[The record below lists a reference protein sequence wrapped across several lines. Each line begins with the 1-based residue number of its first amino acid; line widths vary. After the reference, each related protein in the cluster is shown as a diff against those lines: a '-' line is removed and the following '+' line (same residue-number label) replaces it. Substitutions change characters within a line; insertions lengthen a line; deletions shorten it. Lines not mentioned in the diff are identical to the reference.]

1 MTENGHRALLVIN
14 PNSRRGGDKDI
25 EQCTDRLRGA
35 GFLLIVVESKSR
47 PQTEQEI
54 AKHASHIDLVIL
66 AGGDGTIS
74 SSASALYQH
83 QLTFAILPMGT
94 ANDLARSLGIPD
106 DLQLACDIIIE
117 GRRRRID
124 LGTINGHFYFNAAHI
139 GLGVNVTYE
148 LTPEVKKTWGVFS
161 YLKALFAAFAR
172 SKEFY
177 VTVNIDGFR
186 QRMRSIHLAIGNGR
200 FYGGGNVIHED
211 CSIDDGRLYLYSLKP
226 QPLWQLLTLAPLL
239 HGGHQSRLKR
249 RIFSSTGRRIE
260 VRTSPP
266 MEIHADGEPVA
277 RTPAVF
283 EVVPAALEV
292 IAPPIDTSST
302 HFNCEPGAV

>member
-1 MTENGHRALLVIN
+1 MSDNEHRALLIIN
-14 PNSRRGGDKDI
+14 PKSRRGGEKDI
-25 EQCTDRLRGA
+25 EQCIDRLRGA
-35 GFLLIVVESKSR
+35 GFSLIVVESRSR
-47 PQTEQEI
+47 SETEQEI
-54 AKHASHIDLVIL
+54 ARHAPNINLVIL

-74 SSASALYQH
+74 SSANALH
-83 QLTFAILPMGT
+83 HHRLTFAILPMGT

-106 DLQLACDIIIE
+106 ELEQACDVIIK

-177 VTVNIDGFR
+177 VLVDIDGFR
-186 QRMRSIHLAIGNGR
+186 QRMRSIHLAVGNGR

-239 HGGHQSRLKR
+239 HGGHQSRLKK
-249 RIFSSTGRRIE
+249 RIFSSTGQRIE
-260 VRTSPP
+260 IKTFPK

-292 IAPPIDTSST
+292 IAPSIDTSTTSA
-302 HFNCEPGAV
+302 NCEPGVV